1 MSAPTNDSGVRLS
14 AALSG
19 RYEIEREIGSGGMA
33 TVYLA
38 RDVRHDRRVALKV
51 LNPELGAVLGAER
64 FLSEIRVTAN
74 LQHPNLLPLF
84 DSGDANGLLYYVM
97 PYVEGDTLRQR
108 LDREQQ
114 LPVDEAV
121 RIASAIASALEYAHR
136 HGVIHRDLKPENV
149 LLHEGQPVVADF
161 GIALAVS
168 KAGGQRV
175 TQTGLS
181 LGTPQYMSPEQ
192 ATGDRSIDG
201 RTDIYSLGAIT
212 YEMLAGEPP
221 HLGNSAQAIIAKLMT
236 ENPRPL
242 SVLRPSV
249 PPHVDEAVRCA
260 LQKLPA
266 DRFATAAE
274 FADALRGSATSLRF
288 ARETPAA
295 DTRRQRMILRGALA
309 ASSLLAVLL
318 ASLLVREHFRP
329 QPPPFRFAVDL
340 PPGQRVA
347 IRQGSVVTM
356 APDGR
361 SIAYVATTPGTAVP
375 RIFIRPLD
383 SLYPRSVGGT
393 EGANRPRFSPDGQ
406 WLAFWTN
413 VDLRRVPL
421 SGGDAEIMT
430 ARIAGSQNFA
440 WGPKGEVVLARDGS
454 LWRIGEKSAA
464 TRLTTPDTAGGEI
477 GHAGPVFID
486 DENIAFWI
494 QKPSSD
500 ITIRGVGIV
509 SLSGG
514 AHTALDLPGGNP
526 LGYFGGHLL
535 LSSQNGSLMAY
546 PFDIKSRRLTG
557 APTSVL
563 DSVVWIAAG
572 GPQANIGRD
581 GSLVYLRGSSG
592 QRLAMLDE
600 RGGSLGETPDLRDY
614 RTGSI
619 APDGKRV
626 AVAIGLGMVGGR
638 NNTTSDIWIW
648 DVESKA
654 LVRLT
659 TNGGWLPTWSADGKR
674 IAFIRWTAGSGG
686 AGGARSEAWWVP
698 ADGSSPEQQ
707 LRFPGLDHISAI
719 RLAPSGKLAVVVVQD
734 SVTSDDLYL
743 VNLATPDAAPVP
755 LAHSRFREIQPLI
768 SPDGRWLAYRSNE
781 TGRFELYVQPLERPG
796 PRLRVS
802 TAGAGLAV
810 WGSNG
815 NRLIYYV
822 ENGATLAA
830 TLAFAGSSLG
840 VARQDT
846 ISLGGGA
853 EFRDL
858 EPRTN
863 RVLVVHDPDDRR
875 IIVVPNWVA
884 DVKRKLARD

>member
-1 MSAPTNDSGVRLS
+1 MSES
-14 AALSG
+14 ASLARALAD
-19 RYEIEREIGSGGMA
+19 RYELLRELGRGGMA
-33 TVYLA
+33 IVYLA
-38 RDVRHDRRVALKV
+38 RDVRHARQVAIKV
-51 LNPELGAVLGAER
+51 LHPELAAVLGAER
-64 FLSEIRVTAN
+64 FLAEITTTAN
-74 LQHPNLLPLF
+74 LQHPHILPLH
-84 DSGDANGLLYYVM
+84 DSGVADGFLFYVM
-97 PYVEGDTLRQR
+97 PFVEGETLRAR
-108 LDREQQ
+108 LEREQQ
-114 LPVDEAV
+114 LPIDDAV
-121 RIASAIASALEYAHR
+121 RIAREVLSALDYAHR
-136 HGVIHRDLKPENV
+136 HGVIHRDIKPENV
-149 LLHEGQPVVADF
+149 LLHDGSALVADF
-161 GIALAVS
+161 GIALAVTA
-168 KAGGQRV
+168 AGGQRM

-192 ATGDRSIDG
+192 AMGERQIDG
-201 RTDIYSLGAIT
+201 RADVYAAGAVL
-212 YEMLAGEPP
+212 YEMLTGEPP

-249 PPHVDEAVRCA
+249 PPHVDDAVRCA

-274 FADALRGSATSLRF
+274 FADALRGTATSLRF

-318 ASLLVREHFRP
+318 ASLLVRERSRP

-340 PPGQRVA
+340 PPGQRIA
-347 IRQGSVVTM
+347 ITQGSVVTM

-361 SIAYVATTPGTAVP
+361 SIAYVASTLGAAAP

-393 EGANRPRFSPDGQ
+393 EGGDMPRFSPDGQ
-406 WLAFWTN
+406 WLAFRTN

-430 ARIAGSQNFA
+430 ARMAGSQNFA
-440 WGPKGEVVLARDGS
+440 LGPKGDVVLARDGS
-454 LWRIGEKSAA
+454 LWRIGEKSAS
-464 TRLTTPDTAGGEI
+464 TRLTTPDTARGEI

-486 DENIAFWI
+486 DESIAFWI

-500 ITIRGVGIV
+500 GTIRGVGIT

-514 AHTALDLPGGNP
+514 AHAALDVPGGNP

-592 QRLAMLDE
+592 RRFAMLDA
-600 RGGSLGETPDLRDY
+600 RGVSLGETPELRDY
-614 RTGSI
+614 RAGSI

-626 AVAIGLGMVGGR
+626 AVAIGREMMGGR
-638 NNTTSDIWIW
+638 NNSNSDLWIW
-648 DVESKA
+648 DVESRA

-659 TNGGWLPTWSADGKR
+659 TNGGWLPAWSADGTR
-674 IAFIRWTAGSGG
+674 IAFIRSTAGSAV
-686 AGGARSEAWWVP
+686 AGGARSEAWWIP

-768 SPDGRWLAYRSNE
+768 SPDGRWLAYRSDE

-815 NRLIYYV
+815 KRLIYYA

-830 TLAFAGSSLG
+830 TLAFAGTSLR
-840 VARQDT
+840 VARLDT

-853 EFRDL
+853 QFQDL

-863 RVLVVHDPDDRR
+863 RVLVVHDPEDRR

-884 DVKRKLARD
+884 EVKGKLARN